1 MNYPTFLSEVDRM
14 SAALD
19 AEALR
24 AFVHEL
30 ARTFPETER
39 LRLSTTT
46 NQAVCSLLPNERL
59 LCCSIKKRMDDLTVP
74 RLWPPYYFT
83 GNHQKHETD

>member
-1 MNYPTFLSEVDRM
+1 MNYPTFPSEVDRM

-19 AEALR
+19 AEVLR

-46 NQAVCSLLPNERL
+46 NQAVCSLLPNERFIPEYL
-59 LCCSIKKRMDDLTVP
+59 YYAVESKKKN
-74 RLWPPYYFT
+74 
-83 GNHQKHETD
+83 G

>member
-30 ARTFPETER
+30 AQTFPETER
-39 LRLSTTT
+39 LRFLEVLKSASACPEEKKKTETEK
-46 NQAVCSLLPNERL
+46 NEELCDQA
-59 LCCSIKKRMDDLTVP
+59 D
-74 RLWPPYYFT
+74 
-83 GNHQKHETD
+83 

>member
-30 ARTFPETER
+30 ARTIR
-39 LRLSTTT
+39 K
-46 NQAVCSLLPNERL
+46 PNGYVFWR
-59 LCCSIKKRMDDLTVP
+59 C
-74 RLWPPYYFT
+74 
-83 GNHQKHETD
+83 